1 MSDDRP
7 SDVLG
12 ALPRRRPHRRS
23 DKRAAP
29 APAENGATA
38 RAAASADTGSAA
50 PKGAAASGKQT
61 AASAKQALPS
71 GKRSTARSR
80 GATSKAS
87 TASTKPSRRK
97 QPAAPASENRP
108 AGGADRTL
116 APPTRATRRRPER
129 LRQPAQ
135 PPGVPPAPAAR
146 RPEPTGGR
154 HVLGTAAQA
163 AAEIAEIGLTVSARA
178 LRNAVARLPR
188 P

>member
-12 ALPRRRPHRRS
+12 ALPRRRPQRRS

-29 APAENGATA
+29 APADNSSAQQ
-38 RAAASADTGSAA
+38 AAAPAGPRSAAA
-50 PKGAAASGKQT
+50 PKR
-61 AASAKQALPS
+61 ASASTKQGSGS
-71 GKRSTARSR
+71 GKRTAARTR

-87 TASTKPSRRK
+87 AASTKPGRRK
-97 QPAAPASENRP
+97 QPVPAAPIRA
-108 AGGADRTL
+108 ADDTAHPV
-116 APPTRATRRRPER
+116 APPTRATRRRPDR
-129 LRQPAQ
+129 LPQPAQ
-135 PPGVPPAPAAR
+135 PPGVPPTPAAP
-146 RPEPTGGR
+146 RPEATQGQ

-163 AAEIAEIGLTVSARA
+163 AAELAEIGLTVSTRA